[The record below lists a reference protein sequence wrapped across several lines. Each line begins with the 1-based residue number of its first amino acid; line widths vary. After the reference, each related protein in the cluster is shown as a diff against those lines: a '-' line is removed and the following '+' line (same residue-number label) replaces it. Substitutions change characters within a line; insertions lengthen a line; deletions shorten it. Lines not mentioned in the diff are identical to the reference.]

1 MKRMKRDVFFWTP
14 RVLSILFAGFISIF
28 ALDIFSENF
37 TFWMTV
43 LALLIHLIPTYIVI
57 IIIFIAWK
65 WERIGAILFCGL
77 SVFYIVWTWGKFVFL
92 AYLFIS
98 GPLVIISILF
108 LLDWTVNKKRLKEN
122 L

>member
-77 SVFYIVWTWGKFVFL
+77 AVFYIVWTWGKFVFL